1 MDLTVPGGL
10 GGIETMVIL
19 GQIDPEIKAVISSGY
34 ASDPV
39 MSEYENYGFSGV
51 VTKPY
56 VIEEL
61 VAVLNK
67 VLDRRAVA
75 VGFIVLIIISV
86 NKS

>member
-1 MDLTVPGGL
+1 MDLTIPGGL
-10 GGIETMVIL
+10 GGIETMAIL
-19 GQIDPEIKAVISSGY
+19 NQFDPEVPEVKAVISSGY

-39 MSEYENYGFSGV
+39 MSEYEKYGFRGV

-67 VLDRRAVA
+67 VLDRKQLPLDLS
-75 VGFIVLIIISV
+75 F
-86 NKS
+86 